1 MKVGQ
6 TSFEFPGGAQ
16 YAPPGRAMSPR
27 RCSQAGLNG
36 LCFLARPL
44 ALVFVMPH
52 ITALNV
58 YPVKSCRGIAL
69 TRARIT
75 ETGFEHDREW
85 LVTTPEGKFLTQR
98 ERPLLAQIET
108 ALSDGQ
114 LILRNPQG
122 TELKL
127 PMDMTGPQID
137 VTIWKDRCAAF
148 DAGDEAAAWLSEHLG
163 KPARLVRY
171 DQRHKRS
178 SAAEWTQG
186 LDAFN
191 QFSDGFPWL
200 LISQASLDELN
211 TRLQQPLPMNR
222 FRPNIVV
229 DGLAP
234 FGEDE
239 VHEFAVDGVRLRV
252 AKPCARCAIT
262 TTDQITGERVSDE
275 PLRTLKEF
283 RFDRGLRG
291 VTFGQNLV
299 LSAGLGGELKV
310 GQRLDVTW
318 AKDRARSA

>member
-1 MKVGQ
+1 
-6 TSFEFPGGAQ
+6 
-16 YAPPGRAMSPR
+16 
-27 RCSQAGLNG
+27 
-36 LCFLARPL
+36 
-44 ALVFVMPH
+44 MPH

-69 TRARIT
+69 TQARLT

-85 LVTTPEGKFLTQR
+85 LITTPEGRFLTQR

-108 ALSDGQ
+108 ALTGDQ
-114 LILRNPQG
+114 LVLRKPNSA
-122 TELKL
+122 ELKL
-127 PMDMTGPQID
+127 PLNLTGPELE

-148 DAGDEAAAWLSEHLG
+148 DAGEDAATWLTEHLG
-163 KPARLVRY
+163 KPARLVRF
-171 DQRHKRS
+171 DQRRKRPS
-178 SAAEWTQG
+178 DAEWTQG
-186 LDAFN
+186 VEAFS

-211 TRLQQPLPMNR
+211 TRLKQPLPMNR

-239 VHEFAVDGVRLRV
+239 VHEFIAGDIGLRAV
-252 AKPCARCAIT
+252 KPCTRCAIT
-262 TTDQITGERVSDE
+262 TTDQITGERTTEE
-275 PLRTLKEF
+275 PLKTLKEF

-291 VTFGQNLV
+291 VTFGQNMV
-299 LSAGLGGELKV
+299 LSSGLGNELKV

-318 AKDRARSA
+318 ARDRAPARSAPV

>member
-1 MKVGQ
+1 MLL
-6 TSFEFPGGAQ
+6 
-16 YAPPGRAMSPR
+16 R
-27 RCSQAGLNG
+27 
-36 LCFLARPL
+36 
-44 ALVFVMPH
+44 MPH
-52 ITALNV
+52 ITALNI

-69 TRARIT
+69 SQARLT

-108 ALSDGQ
+108 ALATGASGEQ
-114 LILRNPQG
+114 LVLRKPNG
-122 TELKL
+122 ADLAL
-127 PMDMTGPQID
+127 PSNMTGPEVE
-137 VTIWKDRCAAF
+137 VTVWKDRCAAF
-148 DAGDEAAAWLSEHLG
+148 DAGDEAAAWLTEHLG
-163 KPARLVRY
+163 KPARLVRF
-171 DQRHKRS
+171 DRRRKRP

-186 LDAFN
+186 IEGLN

-211 TRLQQPLPMNR
+211 TRLKQPLPMNR

-239 VHEFAVDGVRLRV
+239 VNEFIAGDVRLRV
-252 AKPCARCAIT
+252 VKPCTRCAIT
-262 TTDQITGERVSDE
+262 TTDQVTGERTTEE
-275 PLRTLKEF
+275 PLKTLKEF

-291 VTFGQNLV
+291 VTFGQNMV
-299 LSAGLGGELKV
+299 LAAGFGNELKI

-318 AKDRARSA
+318 ARNRAPA